1 MIADWKSNQFCLL
14 NLRSAIINLQFLH
27 MNRSNLLR
35 RITLFLAAG
44 AWLFLLFS
52 VGSFHPTDWPSPA
65 ISPHPPTANL
75 CGPVGAV
82 LAYGLFYVIGHGVF
96 PILFFTGV
104 WLILTIADVQ
114 ISDKWMRGIGL
125 FLLSVAFAAMVHH
138 VQPGTDVSL
147 PEGQGG
153 VLGIGADAYLRSHM
167 HATGTRLVLLTTMLV
182 GLVLVADDLLL
193 KLPAYLKKAA
203 AEARNHAA
211 TLQSAM
217 PQLAGGVPSLIDAA
231 KKSPIARL
239 VKPDDDEEREP
250 SILLKLRKWTQGK
263 DQTVHLDYENDE
275 PAHAATEPAHVDASD
290 PVPAA
295 PAVIPPPQPASAV
308 PVVAPTQVR
317 QTPLVVNRPTPAV
330 NAPNPVSVA
339 PAPVSEPNVEVG
351 FVDPVGVV
359 PDASITDVT
368 PDGSSMPTDVID
380 GAMPKQRSEIIVKL
394 PNSLKPRQVSPPQ
407 PPKELGEYNL
417 PGWECLA
424 EAEHGYAESQ
434 EAFVREKAAVLE
446 QALKEFNVDAH
457 VVEIDTGPVIT
468 MYELSLAPGLKVSA
482 ITSLTNDIMRS
493 LKAESVRIV
502 APVPGKNTVGIEVPN
517 EQKEKVRFKE
527 LLQLAPD
534 ALAKNFVM
542 PLFLG
547 KDASGEPLITDLTK
561 MPHCL
566 IAGTTGSGKSVCIN
580 TIIMSI
586 MYLQRPD
593 RVKLILVDPKV
604 VEMAPFKDIPH
615 LMCPVINDSGRA
627 QSVLEWAC
635 TKMDER
641 YEFLAEAGVRNI
653 KDFNTMTQE
662 ELIER
667 FKPSTPEEEAKIPK
681 HLPYIVIIIDELA
694 DLMMTSSGKETEQ
707 SIVRIAQKARAVG
720 IHLILATQRPTANV
734 VTGLI
739 KSNMPTRIS
748 FRVQSRMDSR
758 VVMDQNGA
766 ELLLGQGDMLFMPPG
781 ASKPIRSQGTFID
794 DKEIRDSVK
803 MVRGLAEAQ
812 YEPELVQIK
821 AIVNAD
827 GEMEKD
833 ELFDDAVRVV
843 LETKRGSV
851 SLLQRRLTIGYAR
864 ASRLIEQMAATG
876 IVGDYKG
883 SQAREAMLTLEEW
896 DAMKAQQAVDA
907 ESGMT
912 V

>member
-1 MIADWKSNQFCLL
+1 
-14 NLRSAIINLQFLH
+14 

-35 RITLFLAAG
+35 RICLFLAAG

-65 ISPHPPTANL
+65 IQPHPPTANL
-75 CGPVGAV
+75 CGPVGAT
-82 LAYGLFYVIGHGVF
+82 LAYGLFFVIGHGVF

-104 WLILTIADVQ
+104 WLILVFADVR
-114 ISDKWMRGIGL
+114 ITDKWMRGVGL

-138 VQPGTDVSL
+138 VQPGSDTSL

-182 GLVLVADDLLL
+182 GLLLVADDLLL
-193 KLPAYLKKAA
+193 KLPAYMRQMAG
-203 AEARNHAA
+203 EARDRA
-211 TLQSAM
+211 TALQSAM
-217 PQLAGGVPSLIDAA
+217 PQLAGGVPSLVDAA

-263 DQTVHLDYENDE
+263 DQTIHLDYENDE

-295 PAVIPPPQPASAV
+295 PAVIPPPQP
-308 PVVAPTQVR
+308 VVAAPAVAPAQVR
-317 QTPLVVNRPTPAV
+317 TTPLVVNRPMPAV
-330 NAPNPVSVA
+330 NAPNPVSAV
-339 PAPVSEPNVEVG
+339 PAPVVPTAAVPAAVVATPASDPNVEVG
-351 FVDPVGVV
+351 FVDPVGAV
-359 PDASITDVT
+359 PDASITDAT
-368 PDGSSMPTDVID
+368 PENAALPQDVID
-380 GAMPKQRSEIIVKL
+380 AAMPKREIIVKL
-394 PNSLKPRQVSPPQ
+394 PNSLKPRQVQPPQ

-534 ALAKNFVM
+534 AMAKNFVM

-615 LMCPVINDSGRA
+615 LMCPVINDTGRA
-627 QSVLEWAC
+627 TSVLEWAC

-653 KDFNTMTQE
+653 KDFNAMPQE
-662 ELIER
+662 ELFER
-667 FKPSTPEEEAKIPK
+667 FQPSTPEEEAKIPK

-694 DLMMTSSGKETEQ
+694 DLMMTSGKEVEQ
-707 SIVRIAQKARAVG
+707 FIVRLAQKSRAVG

-896 DAMKAQQAVDA
+896 DAMKAQQQVDA